1 MRVYLAAA
9 MTNTDRDLGVVQA
22 LHEEITSRGHTV
34 LTPQVSAADGIE
46 QDARLS
52 VGELARR
59 DLDLVSSS
67 DVLVAEVSTPSHG
80 VGIEVLAATRER
92 IPVLL
97 VNRRGVRVSRLLLGL
112 SGTTSR
118 DYSEHAEAR
127 TITADYLESLSV
139 RE

>member
-9 MTNTDRDLGVVQA
+9 MTNTDRDLGVIQA
-22 LHEEITSRGHTV
+22 LQDEITSRGHTV
-34 LTPQVSAADGIE
+34 LTPQVAADDGIE

-52 VGELARR
+52 VGEIARR
-59 DLDLVSSS
+59 DLGLVSSS
-67 DVLVAEVSTPSHG
+67 HALVAEVSTPSHG

-97 VNRRGVRVSRLLLGL
+97 VHRRGVPVSRLLLGL

-118 DYSEHAEAR
+118 DYAEHAEAR
-127 TITADYLESLSV
+127 AITADYLESLSH